1 MGRERHRD
9 GAAGRLADADRLHP
23 PRRLGE
29 YKAAITLLDRA
40 AAVLSRG
47 VMGPT
52 AVFVPPLLQDYS
64 IPCIDLF
71 TEPEGRGR
79 ITAYHDDTI
88 ETGTFGIP
96 LSTASIQVY
105 SGV

>member
-1 MGRERHRD
+1 MLKTEQMNEKNPTCRSAERRQEICRPLLVTSVFI
-9 GAAGRLADADRLHP
+9 RL
-23 PRRLGE
+23 
-29 YKAAITLLDRA
+29 
-40 AAVLSRG
+40 
-47 VMGPT
+47 
-52 AVFVPPLLQDYS
+52 FLQDYS

-79 ITAYHDDTI
+79 ITSYHDDTI
-88 ETGTFGIP
+88 ETGAFGIP

>member
-1 MGRERHRD
+1 MLKTEQMNEKNPTCCSAERRQEICRPLLVTSVFI
-9 GAAGRLADADRLHP
+9 RL
-23 PRRLGE
+23 
-29 YKAAITLLDRA
+29 
-40 AAVLSRG
+40 
-47 VMGPT
+47 
-52 AVFVPPLLQDYS
+52 FLQDYS

-79 ITAYHDDTI
+79 ITSYHDDTI
-88 ETGTFGIP
+88 ETGAFGIP

>member
-1 MGRERHRD
+1 MGD
-9 GAAGRLADADRLHP
+9 QPLC
-23 PRRLGE
+23 
-29 YKAAITLLDRA
+29 LLR
-40 AAVLSRG
+40 
-47 VMGPT
+47 P
-52 AVFVPPLLQDYS
+52 FLQDYS

-71 TEPEGRGR
+71 SEPQGRGR
-79 ITAYHDDTI
+79 ITSYQDDAI

>member
-1 MGRERHRD
+1 M
-9 GAAGRLADADRLHP
+9 L
-23 PRRLGE
+23 
-29 YKAAITLLDRA
+29 
-40 AAVLSRG
+40 
-47 VMGPT
+47 
-52 AVFVPPLLQDYS
+52 VPPVLQDYS
-64 IPCIDLF
+64 VPCVDLF

-79 ITAYHDDTI
+79 ITAYRDDTI

>member
-1 MGRERHRD
+1 MQRDDGR
-9 GAAGRLADADRLHP
+9 
-23 PRRLGE
+23 
-29 YKAAITLLDRA
+29 
-40 AAVLSRG
+40 
-47 VMGPT
+47 PT
-52 AVFVPPLLQDYS
+52 AAFVPPFLQDYS
-64 IPCIDLF
+64 VPCIDLF

-79 ITAYHDDTI
+79 VASYHDDNI

>member
-1 MGRERHRD
+1 M
-9 GAAGRLADADRLHP
+9 L
-23 PRRLGE
+23 
-29 YKAAITLLDRA
+29 
-40 AAVLSRG
+40 V
-47 VMGPT
+47 T
-52 AVFVPPLLQDYS
+52 AVFVLPFLQDYS

-79 ITAYHDDTI
+79 TTSYHDDTI

-96 LSTASIQVY
+96 MSTVSIQVH

>member
-1 MGRERHRD
+1 MHSKQNRWTKKNPACCSAEGRREVCRS
-9 GAAGRLADADRLHP
+9 
-23 PRRLGE
+23 
-29 YKAAITLLDRA
+29 LL
-40 AAVLSRG
+40 V
-47 VMGPT
+47 T
-52 AVFVPPLLQDYS
+52 AVFLPRFLQDYS
-64 IPCIDLF
+64 APCIDLF

-79 ITAYHDDTI
+79 ITSYRDDTI

>member
-1 MGRERHRD
+1 MF
-9 GAAGRLADADRLHP
+9 AP
-23 PRRLGE
+23 P
-29 YKAAITLLDRA
+29 
-40 AAVLSRG
+40 
-47 VMGPT
+47 
-52 AVFVPPLLQDYS
+52 FLQDYS

-71 TEPEGRGR
+71 SEPQGRGR
-79 ITAYHDDTI
+79 ITSYQDDAI